1 MLSPTVVSRVWD
13 VVFTRLRFGE
23 EQAWHV
29 MYKVLLVVFRQLS
42 PMLLE
47 SGLEESLR
55 VLWDLENQRPDVF
68 SMHVG
73 DLFRD
78 WDAADEF
85 MPPPLESPPPQI
97 RAWPVLCHLQKVL
110 SKKRVLVLAY
120 PLICLPYTK

>member
-85 MPPPLESPPPQI
+85 MPPPLESPPPVGAAAS
-97 RAWPVLCHLQKVL
+97 RG
-110 SKKRVLVLAY
+110 
-120 PLICLPYTK
+120 